1 MSGRVWVDVHNN
13 LPTVIRV
20 LSSDEIN
27 SSLHKFDLLNCLM
40 YWFCDSIIRIELL
53 LVKSKTRKRNGTV
66 FSFPILNFA
75 LSLSI
80 TLLLKK
86 LVSAHIISS
95 TRLVMYQVILDP
107 LMK

>member
-1 MSGRVWVDVHNN
+1 M
-13 LPTVIRV
+13 
-20 LSSDEIN
+20 
-27 SSLHKFDLLNCLM
+27 
-40 YWFCDSIIRIELL
+40 
-53 LVKSKTRKRNGTV
+53 SKTRKRNGTV